1 VSITNN
7 DFTRRVYNTEN
18 KKHVKQSV
26 LKRIIL
32 LGIILAITLSISTF
46 ALGPLI
52 PAQFLMYAQIA
63 QFALIGY
70 IVTEI
75 ISNSTFRVV
84 TAAQQSNQTAKSIR
98 SLIRILGSIIIVA
111 IIISFLSQNP
121 ALGATIATITG
132 VVIGFA
138 AQTVIVNMIAG
149 MYLKI
154 TRPFKIEDRIT
165 VLGNSGKVAD
175 IGLLYSGLI
184 LDAGDTVLVPNS
196 LLITTSIILR
206 EGKKSDL
213 PAPLYIC

>member
-1 VSITNN
+1 MSITNN
-7 DFTRRVYNTEN
+7 DFTRRIYNTEN

-138 AQTVIVNMIAG
+138 AQTVIGNMIAG
-149 MYLKI
+149 MYLTI

>member
-1 VSITNN
+1 MSTTNN
-7 DFTRRVYNTEN
+7 DFARRVYNTEN

-46 ALGPLI
+46 ALRPLI
-52 PAQFLMYAQIA
+52 PGEFLMYAQIA

-84 TAAQQSNQTAKSIR
+84 TAARQSNQTAKSIR
-98 SLIRILGSIIIVA
+98 SLIRILGSIVIVA

-121 ALGATIATITG
+121 ALAATIATITG

-138 AQTVIVNMIAG
+138 AQTVIGNMIAG
-149 MYLKI
+149 MYLTI

-184 LDAGDTVLVPNS
+184 LDTGDTVLVPNS

-206 EGKKSDL
+206 EGKKSNL

>member
-1 VSITNN
+1 MSTTNN
-7 DFTRRVYNTEN
+7 VFARRVSNTEN
-18 KKHVKQSV
+18 KKHVKRSV

-52 PAQFLMYAQIA
+52 PAEFLMYVQIA
-63 QFALIGY
+63 QFVLIGY
-70 IVTEI
+70 IVMEI
-75 ISNSTFRVV
+75 ISNSAFRVV
-84 TAAQQSNQTAKSIR
+84 TAARQSNQTAKSIR
-98 SLIRILGSIIIVA
+98 SLIRILGSMTIVA
-111 IIISFLSQNP
+111 ILISFLSQNP
-121 ALGATIATITG
+121 ALAATIATITG

-138 AQTVIVNMIAG
+138 SQTVIGNMIAG
-149 MYLKI
+149 MYLTL

-184 LDAGDTVLVPNS
+184 LDTGDTVLVPNS

-206 EGKKSDL
+206 EGKKSNL

>member
-1 VSITNN
+1 MSMTNN
-7 DFTRRVYNTEN
+7 DFARRVYNTEN

-46 ALGPLI
+46 ALRPLI
-52 PAQFLMYAQIA
+52 PAEFLMYAQIA

-84 TAAQQSNQTAKSIR
+84 TAARQSNQTAKSIR
-98 SLIRILGSIIIVA
+98 SLIRILGSIVIVA

-121 ALGATIATITG
+121 ALAATIATITG

-138 AQTVIVNMIAG
+138 AQTVIGNMIAG
-149 MYLKI
+149 MYLTI

-165 VLGNSGKVAD
+165 VLGNSGKVTD

-184 LDAGDTVLVPNS
+184 LDMGDTVLVPNT

-206 EGKKSDL
+206 EEKKSNL